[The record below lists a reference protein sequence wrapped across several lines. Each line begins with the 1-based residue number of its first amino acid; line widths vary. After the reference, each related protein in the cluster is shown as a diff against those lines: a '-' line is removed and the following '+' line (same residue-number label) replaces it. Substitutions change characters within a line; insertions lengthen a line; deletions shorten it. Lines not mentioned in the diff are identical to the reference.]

1 MPSSTTRDSI
11 GNYLTAFLNTV
22 LGLFLKLML
31 AALALVFAFALLAAA
46 LIYLAW
52 GGVVFLL
59 TGRKPAVAVLFSQ
72 FRQLKKFSAGGVW
85 PRPGTHA
92 ADARA
97 AAPDVIDVEVRE
109 IPGDIPGNIPGENP
123 AKKRES

>member
-1 MPSSTTRDSI
+1 MPHSTTRQSAGI
-11 GNYLTAFLNTV
+11 YLTAFLNSI
-22 LGLFLKLML
+22 LRLFLKLML
-31 AALALVFAFALLAAA
+31 AALALVFASALLTAA

-59 TGRKPAVAVLFSQ
+59 TGRKPVVAVLFGQ
-72 FRQLKKFSAGGVW
+72 FRQLKKFSAAGVW

-97 AAPDVIDVEVRE
+97 ASPDVVDVEVRE
-109 IPGDIPGNIPGENP
+109 IPRD
-123 AKKRES
+123 KREP

>member
-1 MPSSTTRDSI
+1 MPHSTTRHSPGD
-11 GNYLTAFLNTV
+11 YLTAFVNSILR
-22 LGLFLKLML
+22 LFLKLML
-31 AALALVFAFALLAAA
+31 AALALVFAFALIAAA

-72 FRQLKKFSAGGVW
+72 AQKLKKFSAAGVW

-109 IPGDIPGNIPGENP
+109 IPGD
-123 AKKRES
+123 KRKP

>member
-1 MPSSTTRDSI
+1 MPHSTTRLSPGD
-11 GNYLTAFLNTV
+11 YLTAFLNTL

-31 AALALVFAFALLAAA
+31 AALVLVFALALLVAA
-46 LIYLAW
+46 LIYLTW

-72 FRQLKKFSAGGVW
+72 ARQLKKFSSAGVW
-85 PRPGTHA
+85 PRPGAHS

-97 AAPDVIDVEVRE
+97 ASPDVVDVEVRE
-109 IPGDIPGNIPGENP
+109 IPAEIL
-123 AKKRES
+123 AKKREP

>member
-1 MPSSTTRDSI
+1 MPHSTTRQSAGI
-11 GNYLTAFLNTV
+11 YLTAFLNTL
-22 LGLFLKLML
+22 LGIFLKLML
-31 AALALVFAFALLAAA
+31 AALVLVFAFALLAAA

-52 GGVVFLL
+52 SGVVFLL

-72 FRQLKKFSAGGVW
+72 AQKLKKFSAGGVW

-109 IPGDIPGNIPGENP
+109 IPGDIP
-123 AKKRES
+123 AKKREP

>member
-1 MPSSTTRDSI
+1 MPHSTTRQSAGD
-11 GNYLTAFLNTV
+11 YLTAFLNTV

-72 FRQLKKFSAGGVW
+72 AQKLKKFSAAGVW
-85 PRPGTHA
+85 PRPGAHR
-92 ADARA
+92 ADVRA
-97 AAPDVIDVEVRE
+97 ASPDVVDVEVRE
-109 IPGDIPGNIPGENP
+109 IRGDR
-123 AKKRES
+123 REP

>member
-1 MPSSTTRDSI
+1 MPNSTTRHSPGD
-11 GNYLTAFLNTV
+11 YLTAFLNTI

-31 AALALVFAFALLAAA
+31 VALVLVFALGLVAAA
-46 LIYLAW
+46 LIHLAW

-72 FRQLKKFSAGGVW
+72 AQKLKKFSAGGVW

-97 AAPDVIDVEVRE
+97 ASPDVVDVEVRE
-109 IPGDIPGNIPGENP
+109 IPRD
-123 AKKRES
+123 KREP

>member
-1 MPSSTTRDSI
+1 MPNSTTRLSPGD
-11 GNYLTAFLNTV
+11 YLTAFVNSILK
-22 LGLFLKLML
+22 LFLKLML
-31 AALALVFAFALLAAA
+31 AALALVFASALLTAA

-72 FRQLKKFSAGGVW
+72 AQKLKKFSAAGVW
-85 PRPGTHA
+85 PRPGTQRS

-97 AAPDVIDVEVRE
+97 ASPDVVDVEVRE
-109 IPGDIPGNIPGENP
+109 IPGD
-123 AKKRES
+123 KRKP

>member
-1 MPSSTTRDSI
+1 MPYSTTRQSA
-11 GNYLTAFLNTV
+11 GNYLTAFLNTI

-31 AALALVFAFALLAAA
+31 AALALVFASALLAAGM
-46 LIYLAW
+46 IYLAW

-72 FRQLKKFSAGGVW
+72 FRQLKKFSAAGVW
-85 PRPGTHA
+85 PRPNAQRA

-97 AAPDVIDVEVRE
+97 AAPDVVDVEVRE
-109 IPGDIPGNIPGENP
+109 IRGD
-123 AKKRES
+123 KREP

>member
-1 MPSSTTRDSI
+1 MPHSTAQRSAGD
-11 GNYLTAFLNTV
+11 YLTAFLNTI

-31 AALALVFAFALLAAA
+31 VALVLVFALGLIAAA

-72 FRQLKKFSAGGVW
+72 AQKLKKFSTAGVW
-85 PRPGTHA
+85 PRPGAHA
-92 ADARA
+92 AGARA
-97 AAPDVIDVEVRE
+97 ASPDVVDVEVRE
-109 IPGDIPGNIPGENP
+109 IPGD
-123 AKKRES
+123 KREP

>member
-1 MPSSTTRDSI
+1 M
-11 GNYLTAFLNTV
+11 TAFIHAI
-22 LGLFLKLML
+22 LGIFIKLSL
-31 AALALVFAFALLAAA
+31 LALALVFAIGLIAAA

-72 FRQLKKFSAGGVW
+72 AQKLKKFSAAGVW

-109 IPGDIPGNIPGENP
+109 IPGD
-123 AKKRES
+123 KREP